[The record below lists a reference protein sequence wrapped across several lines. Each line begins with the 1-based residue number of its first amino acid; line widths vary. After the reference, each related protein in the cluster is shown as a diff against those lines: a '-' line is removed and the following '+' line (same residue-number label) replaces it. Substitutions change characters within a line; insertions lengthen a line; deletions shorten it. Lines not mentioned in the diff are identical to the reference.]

1 MILIFFLS
9 HVFEVFLY
17 NNKTNFQ
24 LDGFNI
30 FMKFSYFYFFKRFKS
45 KMKKKEA
52 KHIYYLNTE
61 RHFNSNH

>member
-9 HVFEVFLY
+9 HAFEVFLY

-30 FMKFSYFYFFKRFKS
+30 FMKFSYFYFLKRFKS
-45 KMKKKEA
+45 KMKKKEE
-52 KHIYYLNTE
+52 KHIYYLNM
-61 RHFNSNH
+61 